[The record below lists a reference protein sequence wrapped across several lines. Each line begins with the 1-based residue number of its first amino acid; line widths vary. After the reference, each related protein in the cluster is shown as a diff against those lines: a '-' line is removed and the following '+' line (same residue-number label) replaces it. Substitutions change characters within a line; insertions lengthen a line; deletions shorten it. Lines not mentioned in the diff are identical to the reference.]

1 MDFVGGVPITEYCD
15 TERLSSHERL
25 ELLFAR
31 VCEAVQHPHSNGII
45 HRDVK
50 PSNVLVSLQ
59 DGKPVPKVI
68 DFGVAKA
75 TNQRLTEN
83 TLFTELGVMIGTPEY
98 MSPEQAGGQQLRTSM
113 RGPTA
118 QEERT
123 RRTRDCGLVPRSYL
137 VAGRSRQSACSK
149 HCSSRA
155 HRPEEERLV

>member
-1 MDFVGGVPITEYCD
+1 MEFVGGVPITEYCD

-123 RRTRDCGLVPRSYL
+123 RRTRDCGLS
-137 VAGRSRQSACSK
+137 AAWGCESRDGPDNRRAANTA
-149 HCSSRA
+149 HRA
-155 HRPEEERLV
+155 HTGPKRRG